1 MTDTTPA
8 RERYRQWPALALG
21 ILFGLFYAYD
31 LWEAVGNILTLAGV
45 ASQLGIALTGTA
57 WAILVVSVVLPIAI
71 FVVAILLGRS
81 RGYLV
86 QALFYVCGLAVS
98 AATYLS
104 LVSAISFA

>member
-1 MTDTTPA
+1 MPTADSA

-21 ILFGLFYAYD
+21 IVFGLFYAYD
-31 LWEAVGNILTLAGV
+31 LWEAVGNVLTLAGV
-45 ASQLGIALTGTA
+45 ASQLGIALSGAA
-57 WAILVVSVVLPIAI
+57 WLVLIVSMILPIAI
-71 FVVAILLGRS
+71 FIVAILLGRS

-86 QALFYVCGLAVS
+86 QAVFYVCGLAVS

>member
-1 MTDTTPA
+1 MTQASSA
-8 RERYRQWPALALG
+8 RDRYRQWPALALG

-31 LWEAVGNILTLAGV
+31 LWEAVGNVLTLAGV
-45 ASQLGIALTGTA
+45 AAQLGITLSAAA
-57 WAILVVSVVLPIAI
+57 WVVLIVSILMPIGI
-71 FVVAILLGRS
+71 FITALVLGRS
-81 RGYLV
+81 RGYLI